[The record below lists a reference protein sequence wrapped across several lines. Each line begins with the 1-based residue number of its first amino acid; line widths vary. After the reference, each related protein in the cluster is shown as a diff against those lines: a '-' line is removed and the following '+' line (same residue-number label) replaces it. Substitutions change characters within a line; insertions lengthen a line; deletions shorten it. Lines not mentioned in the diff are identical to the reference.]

1 MNRESEEIRV
11 DKFLWA
17 VRVFKT
23 RSLATDACR
32 KGKVIIDEIQV
43 KPSRV
48 VKEDDVIHVKRNP
61 VVYSYR
67 VKKLLGKRL
76 SAKLVVDYVENITP
90 EEELKKL
97 EVKETFFIKRDR
109 GSGRP
114 TKKERRIIDKLNRE
128 R

>member
-1 MNRESEEIRV
+1 MDLRI
-11 DKFLWA
+11 DKYLWA

-32 KGKVIIDEIQV
+32 KGKVIIDEVQV
-43 KPSRV
+43 KPSRA
-48 VKEDDVIHVKRNP
+48 VKEGDVIHVKRNP
-61 VVYSYR
+61 LVYSYR

-97 EVKETFFIKRDR
+97 EVRDTFFIKRDR

-114 TKKERRIIDKLNRE
+114 TKKERRIIDKLRSDE
-128 R
+128 

>member
-1 MNRESEEIRV
+1 M
-11 DKFLWA
+11 
-17 VRVFKT
+17 T

-48 VKEDDVIHVKRNP
+48 VKEDDVINVKRNP

-97 EVKETFFIKRDR
+97 EVKETFFVRRDK
-109 GSGRP
+109 GLGRP

>member
-1 MNRESEEIRV
+1 MEPRI

-17 VRVFKT
+17 VRIFKN

-90 EEELKKL
+90 EEELQKL

-109 GSGRP
+109 GAGRP
-114 TKKERRIIDKLNRE
+114 TKKERRIIDKLRNGE
-128 R
+128 